1 MMRVIMFLFAVSL
14 LLVSCS
20 KDETNPLLT
29 KWETPFETPPFDK
42 IKTKDY
48 LPAFKE
54 AIKIHNKEIKTI
66 AENKEAPTFKNI
78 IEAMDYSGALLKR
91 VSRVFNAMNGAMNSD
106 EMTEISKKV
115 SPMLSKHQDDIRLN
129 NKLFKRIKSVYDSR
143 ENLSLTTE
151 QSRLLE
157 KYYKDFVRGGA
168 NLTPEE
174 KKEFRKINSELSVLS
189 VKFGENV
196 LKETNK
202 FELIIDNKNDL
213 AGLPKVVIDGAAE
226 TAANKGYK
234 NKWVFTI
241 SKPSMIPFLQY
252 SSKRKLREK
261 IYRAYFMKGDHNDE
275 LDNKNNVIKMV
286 NLRLKRANMLGYK
299 THADYVLEE
308 NMAKNPKNV
317 YDLLYKLW
325 TPALKRAKTERA
337 EMQKL
342 IYKEGNN
349 FKLAPWDWWYYA
361 EKLKKAKYNLDEED
375 LRPYFEVNNV
385 IKGVF
390 GLATRLFGLQ
400 FVENHKIAKY
410 HPDVRVFEV
419 KEADGSHIGILY
431 TDYFP
436 RTSKRG
442 GAWMDEFQRQFKKNG
457 KMVYPIIYN
466 VGNFSKPTKDKPAL
480 LSVDEVQTMF
490 HEFGHAL
497 NGLLSNCTYESLSA
511 TETPRDF
518 VEFPSQVMENWAL
531 YPDVLKTYA
540 FHYKTGKVMPDEL
553 INKIQ
558 SAGLFNQGFETTE
571 LLAAAILDMDWHT
584 ITKPVIIGTNRFEN
598 NSMHRIG
605 LIPEILPR
613 YRSTYYNHIF
623 PGGYSAGYYGYIW
636 SAVLDADA
644 FNAFVESG
652 DVFNKKLA
660 AKYRKYILS
669 KGYTD
674 DLMVLYKKFRG
685 KEPSIEPLLKRRGL
699 KN

>member
-1 MMRVIMFLFAVSL
+1 MFLFAVSL

-54 AIKIHNKEIKTI
+54 AIKIHNEEIKAI
-66 AENKEAPTFKNI
+66 AENKEAPTFKNT
-78 IEAMDYSGALLKR
+78 IEAMDYSGELLKR

-143 ENLSLTTE
+143 KTLSLTTE

-168 NLTPEE
+168 NLSPEE

-213 AGLPKVVIDGAAE
+213 AGLPKAVIDGAAE
-226 TAANKGYK
+226 TAAAKGYK

-275 LDNKNNVIKMV
+275 LDNKKNVIKMV
-286 NLRLKRANMLGYK
+286 NLRLKRANLLGYK

-375 LRPYFEVNNV
+375 LRPYFEVKNV

-400 FVENHKIAKY
+400 FVENNEIAKY

-436 RTSKRG
+436 RASKRG

-584 ITKPVIIGTNRFEN
+584 ITEPVTIGTNRFEN

-613 YRSTYYNHIF
+613 YRSTYFNHIF
-623 PGGYSAGYYGYIW
+623 SGGYSAGYYGYIW

-699 KN
+699 TN

>member
-1 MMRVIMFLFAVSL
+1 MFLFAVSL

-48 LPAFKE
+48 LPAYKE

-168 NLTPEE
+168 NLTPEA

-213 AGLPKVVIDGAAE
+213 AGLPKAVIDGAAE

-286 NLRLKRANMLGYK
+286 SLRLKRANLLGYK

-400 FVENHKIAKY
+400 FVENNKIAKY

-436 RTSKRG
+436 RASKRG

-584 ITKPVIIGTNRFEN
+584 ITKPVTIGTNRFEN
-598 NSMHRIG
+598 NSMHGIG

-623 PGGYSAGYYGYIW
+623 SGGYSAGYYGYIW

>member
-1 MMRVIMFLFAVSL
+1 MKRLIMFLLAVSMVF
-14 LLVSCS
+14 VSYG
-20 KDETNPLLT
+20 KEKTNPLLA
-29 KWETPFETPPFDK
+29 KWNTPFGTPPFDK
-42 IKTKDY
+42 IKTRDY

-54 AIKIHNKEIKTI
+54 AIKIHNEEIKKI
-66 AENKEAPTFKNI
+66 VDNKETPTFKNT
-78 IEAMDYSGALLKR
+78 IEAMDYSGELLKR
-91 VSRVFNAMNGAMNSD
+91 VERIFNAMNEAMNDSN
-106 EMTEISKKV
+106 MTEISKIV
-115 SPMLSKHQDDIRLN
+115 SPMLSKHDDDIRLSKN
-129 NKLFKRIKSVYDSR
+129 LFKRIKSVYNNRKS
-143 ENLSLTTE
+143 LSLTTE
-151 QSRLLE
+151 QKRLLE

-168 NLTPEE
+168 NLSEKD
-174 KKEFRKINSELSVLS
+174 KKELRKINSELSVLS

-202 FELIIDNKNDL
+202 FELVIDNKNDL
-213 AGLPKVVIDGAAE
+213 AGLPKAVIDGAAE
-226 TAANKGYK
+226 TAAAKGYM

-252 SSKRKLREK
+252 SEKRNLREK

-286 NLRLKRANMLGYK
+286 NLHLKRANLLGYK

-325 TPALKRAKTERA
+325 KPALKRAKAERA
-337 EMQKL
+337 AMQKL
-342 IYKEGNN
+342 IYKEGNK

-361 EKLKKAKYNLDEED
+361 EKLKKAKYDLDEED
-375 LRPYFEVNNV
+375 LRPYFEINNV
-385 IKGVF
+385 MKGVF

-400 FVENHKIAKY
+400 FVENNKITKY

-419 KEADGSHIGILY
+419 KEANGKYIGILY

-436 RTSKRG
+436 RASKRG
-442 GAWMDEFQRQFKKNG
+442 GAWMDEFRRQYKKDG
-457 KMVYPIIYN
+457 KMIYPIIYN

-480 LSVDEVQTMF
+480 LSVDEVKTMF

-497 NGLLSNCTYESLSA
+497 NGLLSNCTYESLA
-511 TETPRDF
+511 GTETPRDF

-553 INKIQ
+553 IKKIQ
-558 SAGLFNQGFETTE
+558 NASLFNQGFETVE
-571 LLAAAILDMDWHT
+571 YLAASILDMDWHT
-584 ITKPVIIGTNRFEN
+584 ITKPVTIGTNEFER
-598 NSMHRIG
+598 NSMKRIK

-613 YRSTYYNHIF
+613 YRSTYFNHIF
-623 PGGYSAGYYGYIW
+623 SGGYSAGYYGYIW

-652 DVFNKKLA
+652 NVFNKKIA
-660 AKYRKYILS
+660 ARYRKYILS
-669 KGYTD
+669 AGNTD
-674 DLMVLYKKFRG
+674 DLMTLYKKFRG
-685 KEPSIEPLLKRRGL
+685 KAPSIKPLLKDRGL
-699 KN
+699 DN

>member
-1 MMRVIMFLFAVSL
+1 MRLIMLLLTASL
-14 LLVSCS
+14 LFTSCAK
-20 KDETNPLLT
+20 KDTNPLLV
-29 KWETPFETPPFDK
+29 KWDTPFETPPFNK
-42 IKTKDY
+42 IETSNY

-54 AIKIHNKEIKTI
+54 AIKLHNDEIQTI
-66 AENKEAPTFKNI
+66 INSKDVPTFENT
-78 IEAMDYSGALLKR
+78 IEAMDYSGATLKR
-91 VSRVFNAMNGAMNSD
+91 VNRVFNAMNGAMNSE
-106 EMTEISKKV
+106 EMTSISKEI
-115 SPMLSKHQDDIRLN
+115 SPMLSKHEDDINLN
-129 NKLFKRIKSVYDSR
+129 PELFNKVKSVYNSR
-143 ENLSLTTE
+143 KLLKLTTE

-168 NLTPEE
+168 NLGPKTKE
-174 KKEFRKINSELSVLS
+174 EFRKINSKLAVLS

-196 LKETNK
+196 LKETNN
-202 FELIIDNKNDL
+202 FELVIDNKNDL
-213 AGLPKVVIDGAAE
+213 AGLPENVIAGAAE
-226 TAANKGYK
+226 TAAKRGHKG
-234 NKWVFTI
+234 KWVFTI
-241 SKPSMIPFLQY
+241 SKPSMLPFLQY
-252 SSKRKLREK
+252 SSKRNLREK
-261 IYRAYFMKGDHNDE
+261 IYRAYFMKGDNNNE
-275 LDNKNNVIKMV
+275 LDNKNNASEMA
-286 NLRLKRANMLGYK
+286 NLRLRRANILGYK

-308 NMAKNPKNV
+308 NMAKNPANV

-325 TPALKRAKTERA
+325 TPALKRANMEKA

-349 FKLAPWDWWYYA
+349 FKLASWDWWYYA
-361 EKLKKAKYNLDEED
+361 AKIKKAKYDLSEED

-400 FVENHKIAKY
+400 FVENNKISKY

-419 KEADGSHIGILY
+419 NEADGKHIGILY

-436 RTSKRG
+436 RESKRG
-442 GAWMDEFQRQFKKNG
+442 GAWMDEFRRQFKKDG
-457 KMVYPIIYN
+457 KMIYPIIYN
-466 VGNFSKPTKDKPAL
+466 VGNFSKPTKDRPAL

-540 FHYKTGKVMPDEL
+540 FHYKTGKVMPDAL
-553 INKIQ
+553 INKIK
-558 SAGLFNQGFETTE
+558 SASLFNQGFETVE
-571 LLAAAILDMDWHT
+571 YLAASILDMDWHT
-584 ITKPVIIGTNRFEN
+584 ITKPVTMGTNQFEN
-598 NSMHRIG
+598 NSMNRIK
-605 LIPEILPR
+605 LIPEIISR
-613 YRSTYYNHIF
+613 YRSTYFNHIF
-623 PGGYSAGYYGYIW
+623 SGGYSAGYYGYIW

-652 DVFNKKLA
+652 NVFNKELA
-660 AKYRKYILS
+660 ARYRKYILAS
-669 KGYTD
+669 GNTD
-674 DLMVLYKKFRG
+674 DLMTLYKKFRG

-699 KN
+699 DN